1 VRLQEKAS
9 AMSNPIRIAVL
20 GATGRMG
27 RAIIQAA
34 AQNSQVKLAVALD
47 RAGNPLIGQ
56 DAAALAGL
64 PAAGV
69 MVTDSLAVVINDF
82 DVLIDFSRPEGTL
95 AVLPLCL
102 KHGKGMIIGTTG
114 FTPEQKAEVAAAAKQ
129 IPVCLSANYSIGVNV
144 TLRLLELAAKTLGD
158 DYDVEIVEAHHKHK
172 VDAPSG
178 TALRMGEAVAAGL
191 GRDLKDCAVYE
202 RYGNTGARD
211 SKTIGF
217 ATVRGGD
224 VIGDHTVM
232 FLGDGERVEISHKA
246 TSRMNFSNGA
256 VKAAAWLSGRTPGL
270 YEMRDVLGL

>member
-1 VRLQEKAS
+1 
-9 AMSNPIRIAVL
+9 MSTPIRIAVL

-34 AQNSQVKLAVALD
+34 AQNPQVKLTAALD
-47 RAGNPLIGQ
+47 RAGNPLLGQ

-64 PAAGV
+64 PATGV
-69 MVTDSLAVVINDF
+69 QVTDSLDAVIKDF

-95 AVLPLCL
+95 AVLPACL
-102 KHGKGMIIGTTG
+102 QHGKALVIGTTG
-114 FTPEQKAEVAAAAKQ
+114 FAPEQKAEVLAAARK
-129 IPVCLSANYSIGVNV
+129 IPVCMSANYSIGVNV

-158 DYDVEIVEAHHKHK
+158 AYDVEIVEAHHKHK
-172 VDAPSG
+172 IDAPSG

-191 GRDLKDCAVYE
+191 NRDLQDCAVYE

-217 ATVRGGD
+217 ATIRGGD
-224 VIGDHTVM
+224 VVGDHTVM

-256 VKAAAWLSGRTPGL
+256 VRAAAWISQRGPGL